1 MGLREEWG
9 QVVIGGEGK
18 VAQLK
23 KIMNPYTL
31 KHGRGG
37 PTNSKPAQYHDF
49 IEVPSLSIEGISS
62 RAAEF

>member
-23 KIMNPYTL
+23 KIINPYTL
-31 KHGRGG
+31 KNGRGE
-37 PTNSKPAQYHDF
+37 PTNSQPLQHHNYIDF
-49 IEVPSLSIEGISS
+49 TSLSIEGISS

>member
-23 KIMNPYTL
+23 KIINR
-31 KHGRGG
+31 K
-37 PTNSKPAQYHDF
+37 
-49 IEVPSLSIEGISS
+49 I
-62 RAAEF
+62 